1 MRKHAETSHANKGY
15 KLAIVVFIPI
25 CCFHNRHLWYLLKKF
40 FARKRSLAH
49 SYFFSEKSHFN
60 IVFHLTSGKWRRFYS
75 GQ

>member
-25 CCFHNRHLWYLLKKF
+25 CCFHNRHLWYLLKIF
-40 FARKRSLAH
+40 LHENEALHTPTFSL
-49 SYFFSEKSHFN
+49 KMSHFN